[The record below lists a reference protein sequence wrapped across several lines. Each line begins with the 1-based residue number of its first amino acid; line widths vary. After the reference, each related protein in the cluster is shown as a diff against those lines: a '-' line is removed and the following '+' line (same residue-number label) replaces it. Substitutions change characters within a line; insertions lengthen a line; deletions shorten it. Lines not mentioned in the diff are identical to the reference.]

1 MTAIRT
7 RSTVDRVGPTLKPR
21 ANGLVRQA
29 RRAGRIVIGVQQ
41 TRAAARAGRAA
52 ATLVAD
58 DLGSRRREILL
69 DGLNQAGVAVY
80 DGWNKDELGE
90 IAGRAAVAALT
101 ITDRHIANGLSG
113 IIASEKPDPQ
123 KEPERG

>member
-1 MTAIRT
+1 MTL
-7 RSTVDRVGPTLKPR
+7 DRVGPTLKPR
-21 ANGLVRQA
+21 VDGLVRQA

-52 ATLVAD
+52 ATLLAD
-58 DLGSRRREILL
+58 DLSPRRRETLV
-69 DGLNQAGVAVY
+69 DRLNEAGVAMY

-113 IIASEKPDPQ
+113 IVASEKPDPQ
-123 KEPERG
+123 KEHGRG

>member
-1 MTAIRT
+1 
-7 RSTVDRVGPTLKPR
+7 
-21 ANGLVRQA
+21 
-29 RRAGRIVIGVQQ
+29 
-41 TRAAARAGRAA
+41 
-52 ATLVAD
+52 VAD

>member
-1 MTAIRT
+1 MKT
-7 RSTVDRVGPTLKPR
+7 TVDRVEPTLKPR
-21 ANGLVRQA
+21 FNGLVRQA

-41 TRAAARAGRAA
+41 TRAAAVAGRAA

-58 DLGSRRREILL
+58 DLSPRRRENLV
-69 DGLNQAGVAVY
+69 DRLNEIGVTVY

-101 ITDRHIANGLSG
+101 ITDRHIASGLSG
-113 IIASEKPDPQ
+113 IVASQKPDPQ
-123 KEPERG
+123 KESGRG

>member
-1 MTAIRT
+1 MTSIRT
-7 RSTVDRVGPTLKPR
+7 RSTVDRVGPKLKPR

-41 TRAAARAGRAA
+41 TRAAARAGRAV

-69 DGLNQAGVAVY
+69 DGLNQAGVTVY

-90 IAGRAAVAALT
+90 IAGRVAVAALT
-101 ITDRHIANGLSG
+101 ITDRNIANGLSG
-113 IIASEKPDPQ
+113 IVASEQPDPQ
-123 KEPERG
+123 KEPGRG